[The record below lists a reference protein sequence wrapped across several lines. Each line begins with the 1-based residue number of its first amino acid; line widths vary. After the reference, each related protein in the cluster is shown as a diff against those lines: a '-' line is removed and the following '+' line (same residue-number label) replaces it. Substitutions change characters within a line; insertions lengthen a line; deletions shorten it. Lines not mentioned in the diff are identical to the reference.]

1 MTNQHPI
8 KRCST
13 CTLIPLILGLSGL
26 IALYWVAKKNKAEFI
41 QNDLSI
47 KSNYLL
53 SVLKVGSVVVIFDG
67 RDAVLTGEVESSK
80 RAGEIESIIASI
92 DGIRTLNNQLIIKIV
107 GEQSSLQA
115 VASKSKVQSTSKPF
129 NKVEQ
134 ESSAQVDSPKNELQ
148 HDINTL
154 DLSEITFLFGSDEI
168 SEQGKAILYNIAQ
181 KLKENEEYEILV
193 EGYTDNIGDD
203 GFNIYLSQLRAQSV
217 KNYLISQGISAYR
230 LNAVDYGESIPIASN
245 NTKEGR
251 ARNRRI
257 EFQVTRREKL

>member
-1 MTNQHPI
+1 MCSRNTYYVSVRHVFDQITLTIITSRMTNQHPI

-26 IALYWVAKKNKAEFI
+26 IALYWVAKENKAEFI

-53 SVLKVGSVVVIFDG
+53 SELKVGGVVVIFDG

-92 DGIRTLNNQLIIKIV
+92 DGTRTLNNQLIIKIV

-115 VASKSKVQSTSKPF
+115 VVSKSKVQNTSKPF

-168 SEQGKAILYNIAQ
+168 SEQGKAILNNIAQ
-181 KLKENEEYEILV
+181 KLKENEEFCNELGVGDLYKEYVKEV
-193 EGYTDNIGDD
+193 EKIRKT
-203 GFNIYLSQLRAQSV
+203 
-217 KNYLISQGISAYR
+217 
-230 LNAVDYGESIPIASN
+230 GELP
-245 NTKEGR
+245 
-251 ARNRRI
+251 
-257 EFQVTRREKL
+257 